1 MSILG
6 SSIPSIGS
14 SLNRQLLELI
24 FKRNAIL
31 LNDPSAL
38 MSTGSSM
45 IDGALDAVGSVVGLP
60 LLGFVYETP
69 EVAELLKFSYSEYP
83 YLNRMQ
89 IVNSYMAENTQFR
102 VKAYKALTPNTSV
115 LINYTTNELIYSQ
128 LKKYCTNGG
137 TFTLTTLWGAYTNL
151 VLESLN
157 GIAIEGQLGGI
168 GFEFN
173 FKKVGFTMASGNMV
187 SDAISKLS
195 GGFL

>member
-6 SSIPSIGS
+6 SAVPSIGG
-14 SLNRQLLELI
+14 SLNRQLLELV

-38 MSTGSSM
+38 GVGGAIGS
-45 IDGALDAVGSVVGLP
+45 ALDAVGSLVGVP

-69 EVAELLKFSYSEYP
+69 ETAELLKFSYSEYP

-89 IVNSYMAENTQFR
+89 IVNSYIAENTQFR
-102 VKAYKALTPNTSV
+102 VKAYKALTGNTSV
-115 LINYTTNELIYSQ
+115 LINYTTNELLYST

-157 GIAIEGQLGGI
+157 GVAIEGQLGGI
-168 GFEFN
+168 GFEFT
-173 FKKVGFTMASGNMV
+173 FKKVGFTMASGNIV
-187 SDAISKLS
+187 SETVSKLS